1 VFRLLPQTMG
11 LAVASET
18 RADMHRQAA
27 ARFLVAHFNVALVA
41 GNVITLKLTC
51 YEFWDDYKTKKSPR
65 RDTVAVTPLDQQKIL
80 MNGKPCIR
88 CKL

>member
-1 VFRLLPQTMG
+1 
-11 LAVASET
+11 
-18 RADMHRQAA
+18 MHRQAA

-51 YEFWDDYKTKKSPR
+51 YEFWDDYKAKKSPR

-80 MNGKPCIR
+80 MNGKP
-88 CKL
+88 

>member
-51 YEFWDDYKTKKSPR
+51 YEFWDDYKAKKARGATRSW
-65 RDTVAVTPLDQQKIL
+65 
-80 MNGKPCIR
+80 
-88 CKL
+88 